1 MKRNVFIRKIV
12 IIAAVCG
19 IFFCFNSAIAATCRE
34 KYLDSLGACASECST
49 LGSDFQLD
57 SNLGLCGSGEVCCH
71 KTASTTDAASQ
82 LELQIPLFDYAKAA
96 NLPEYILKIYQYTMI
111 VIVPLA
117 IIMIIIGGI
126 MWISAAG
133 AKDKITGAKKYI
145 INAFIGLGIA
155 LFSYVF
161 LSFVGIETLTMP
173 GLQKI
178 EPEIGEMIVLSDGSV
193 VSYTEYMSKLA
204 PERQGSI
211 AAYDAKGC
219 PKGQTTFE
227 VLFTNYYMPKYGEEY
242 GKNDFFCN
250 VGMQCTCPNGDA
262 RDMSRNCNYKKVYHP
277 CKNFSASTPY
287 CTASASGKPPVAN
300 KTVAAD
306 SSCFQLKSGCQ
317 FKIKGSENTYEIMD
331 TGGWIHGQ
339 HMDLFVGFRE
349 NINNIAGVYT
359 ITLQN
364 PGSCFK

>member
-1 MKRNVFIRKIV
+1 MKNSLYNHTVTFI
-12 IIAAVCG
+12 AVACG
-19 IFFCFNSAIAATCRE
+19 IFLYFNSAIAVTCSQ
-34 KYLDSLGACASECST
+34 KYLDSIGQCSSDCSSLGAEYQVDST
-49 LGSDFQLD
+49 E
-57 SNLGLCGSGEVCCH
+57 GLCGFGQDCCH
-71 KTASTTDAASQ
+71 KIASTTDTASQ

-96 NLPEYILKIYQYTMI
+96 NLPQYLAKIYQYTMI

-133 AKDKITGAKKYI
+133 ANQKISNAKKYI
-145 INAFIGLGIA
+145 LNAFIGLGIA
-155 LFSYVF
+155 LFSYIF
-161 LSFVGIETLTMP
+161 LSFVGIETITMP

-178 EPEIGEMIVLSDGSV
+178 EPEIGEMIVLGDGTV
-193 VSYTEYMSKLA
+193 VSYTQYMSKLA

-227 VLFTNYYMPKYGEEY
+227 VLFTNYYMPKYGEDY

-277 CKNFSASTPY
+277 CKNFPANTPY